1 MEIKNYKK
9 TLITCYI
16 GFITQAIVANFTPL
30 LFLRFHAEFN
40 IPIAQIALIS
50 TVFYIVQIL
59 VDVFCAKFVD
69 RIGYRKCVV
78 ASQITS
84 AVGLISLAFLPSLLP
99 IRLLGILISV
109 VIYAVG
115 SGLIEVLVSP
125 IVEACPFENKD
136 SVMSLLRT
144 SGKMDQISSLD
155 GMYAKERFVVATQIL
170 DASGNVIGYAF
181 VTNVIDNI
189 LGAWTTFLGIAA
201 IVAMGV
207 FAAALLMSL
216 VYSKRMARPLDEM
229 AAASRKFA
237 RGDFSV
243 RVKQQE
249 DPTDEMGALIES
261 FNKMA
266 DSLESAE
273 ARRSEFIANISHELR
288 TPMTTIAG
296 FADGIL
302 DGTIPKEDE
311 EKYLISIRDE
321 TRRLSRLVRDML
333 DVSQMKAGAADPAR
347 RTVFDLTELILQTML
362 SFESRATKKNL
373 DVDPQFPEN
382 HIMVRADKDAITQ
395 VIYNLTD
402 NAVKFAAPG
411 SCIIVR
417 LYKDEGK
424 AYVSIKDY
432 GETIPPEDLPFIFDR
447 FHKSDRSRSL
457 DKDGVGLGLYL
468 VKSIINSHD
477 EDIAVK
483 SEDGMT
489 EFVFT
494 LPLAE

>member
-1 MEIKNYKK
+1 MKSIYLRNFVATATMVALCFLIVAVALVGIGRGYVLDEYREKMENSASEVSRIASAVVQNDSLSSWSLSMSLSSISNS
-9 TLITCYI
+9 TGNHI
-16 GFITQAIVANFTPL
+16 FITDT
-30 LFLRFHAEFN
+30 
-40 IPIAQIALIS
+40 
-50 TVFYIVQIL
+50 
-59 VDVFCAKFVD
+59 D
-69 RIGYRKCVV
+69 G
-78 ASQITS
+78 
-84 AVGLISLAFLPSLLP
+84 
-99 IRLLGILISV
+99 
-109 VIYAVG
+109 
-115 SGLIEVLVSP
+115 LVSSCSDRSMLCEHLGRKVP
-125 IVEACPFENKD
+125 ESTLQA
-136 SVMSLLRT
+136 LRLN
-144 SGKMDQISSLD
+144 GQIDGITNLD
-155 GMYAKERFVVATQIL
+155 GMYAKERYVVAMAITTH
-170 DASGNVIGYAF
+170 DGKTVGYVF
-181 VTNVIDNI
+181 VTNAIDNI
-189 LGAWTTFLGIAA
+189 LGAWSTFLA
-201 IVAMGV
+201 ITALVMGAV
-207 FAAALLMSL
+207 FLAALVMSL
-216 VYSKRMARPLDEM
+216 IFSKRMAKPLDEM

-243 RVKQQE
+243 RVRQEE
-249 DPTDEMGALIES
+249 DPTAEMGALIDS

-302 DGTIPKEDE
+302 DGTIPKEE
-311 EKYLISIRDE
+311 EDKYLRSIRDE

-333 DVSQMKAGAADPAR
+333 DVSQMRARAADPAR
-347 RTVFDLTELILQTML
+347 REVFDLTELILQTLL
-362 SFESRATKKNL
+362 SFESRATQKNL
-373 DVDPQFPEN
+373 DVDLQLPDN

-402 NAVKFAAPG
+402 NAVKFSSTG
-411 SCIIVR
+411 SCLTVR
-417 LYKDEGK
+417 LYKEDGK
-424 AYVSIKDY
+424 AFVSIRDC

-483 SEDGMT
+483 SEDGVT